1 MIKFPRVARRCFPQ
15 LTVTLLLTAGCLSQ
29 NPDAGLEQ
37 GLQLLEEGRTTL
49 AENALANA
57 RDHFT
62 KLTQQ
67 HPDNAVYFYEL
78 ARVNAYRCEAYAAR
92 ATKRR
97 PKAPSMKPSRTCCSR
112 SS

>member
-1 MIKFPRVARRCFPQ
+1 
-15 LTVTLLLTAGCLSQ
+15 VTLLLTAGCLSQ

-37 GLQLLEEGRTTL
+37 GLQLLEESRTTL

-67 HPDNAVYFYEL
+67 PPDNAVHFYEL
-78 ARVNAYRCEAYAAR
+78 ARGERLSLRGLCSACE
-92 ATKRR
+92 KK
-97 PKAPSMKPSRTCCSR
+97 KALLCVTFVTAPDRLLCTFEGHCYIPCRTHDPT
-112 SS
+112 